1 MPEITRIIEKRGLA
15 RVQVDGEP
23 FAEIDLDTMLS
34 RGLYEGLSL
43 TQEELDEV
51 RLEGERSLALSRAF
65 RYLGYRARSIWEVRE
80 RLIRYG
86 YGEQT
91 IEEVLL
97 RLQEL
102 GYLDDLQFA
111 RQVASERS
119 GKYGPRRV
127 MEDLRRSGVDERA
140 AREAVEE
147 EFSGVS
153 EYETAHAAVRRR
165 YNDHEGSDA
174 LARRVHGFLARR
186 GYSPEICSEIAR
198 EYRGDRGGL

>member
-1 MPEITRIIEKRGLA
+1 MPEITRISEKRGLA
-15 RVQVDGEP
+15 RLQVDGEP
-23 FAEIDLDTMLS
+23 FAEIDLDTMLG

-43 TQEELDEV
+43 TWEELEEV
-51 RLEGERSLALSRAF
+51 RLEGERSLAQSRAF
-65 RYLGYRARSIWEVRE
+65 RYLGYRARSIHEVRE

-91 IEEVLL
+91 VEEVLQRL
-97 RLQEL
+97 REL
-102 GYLDDLQFA
+102 GYLDDSQFA

-127 MEDLRRSGVDERA
+127 MEGLWRSGVEERI

-147 EFSGVS
+147 EFSEVS
-153 EYETAHAAVRRR
+153 ECETARAAVRRR

-186 GYSPEICSEIAR
+186 GYSPGICSEIAR
-198 EYRGDRGGL
+198 EYRGEL